1 MSTDPTITSPLTR
14 RHPGVTYRNPDG
26 TVCPGG
32 ESCTGDCRRAESM
45 RLEPGDRVR
54 FNLALPAEVS
64 EMRYPPGV
72 VTQRYGDDLYEV
84 RWVDL
89 SLGITVERRADLDF
103 VAP

>member
-1 MSTDPTITSPLTR
+1 
-14 RHPGVTYRNPDG
+14 
-26 TVCPGG
+26 
-32 ESCTGDCRRAESM
+32 
-45 RLEPGDRVR
+45 
-54 FNLALPAEVS
+54 
-64 EMRYPPGV
+64 MRYPPGV